1 MANSPADR
9 IAILRKIE
17 EEIGLA
23 SSELNEVEKVRT
35 GLLPLDYVLSGGVV
49 RPSIFEIVGHE
60 KSGKTTV
67 SSFLSNALMQK
78 SKEENKGLAYPVY
91 YLDFERT
98 LDPHWLKLNKI
109 NLEKLMEVGE
119 FRLIQEDGTDSQTIM
134 SKAVGTGAV
143 SVVVIDS
150 FPSMLFKEEK
160 EMESRPRGL
169 KAKLQT
175 EMLTLIQDSM
185 NNVQTCFVIINQY
198 RANQS
203 MYGSD
208 FNSAGPV
215 ALKFDISY
223 KLEINMLSKSA
234 GGYIMEG
241 TDILGTCSKILCSK
255 NKRGTAYLES
265 RLFFFKE
272 PEISLNKEFNTVEEL
287 ESSLEELKY
296 FPVGLDVEYNNFEF
310 LLDVGLIQK
319 GGSYYSYKDHKAQG
333 KFGFVALLKQNPEL
347 MKELESEY
355 WHLREQRKA
364 SYIDNLEKDV
374 LVEVK
379 KEEKTALEE
388 LKLAEKFN

>member
-1 MANSPADR
+1 
-9 IAILRKIE
+9 
-17 EEIGLA
+17 
-23 SSELNEVEKVRT
+23 
-35 GLLPLDYVLSGGVV
+35 
-49 RPSIFEIVGHE
+49 
-60 KSGKTTV
+60 
-67 SSFLSNALMQK
+67 MQK